1 MRKNSQSY
9 SESLKERTFQ
19 KGRNEKKSVEELG
32 NKIKNILVNN
42 SAEKASEILVQLIS
56 DFLEQQNAKSRKRRA
71 TALGPSGIL
80 VLALGVS
87 WVLEYLFNQNISG
100 YWTMIIRAA
109 GQIFLIILSDILFG
123 AKGVCYR
130 KNKQEG
136 IFEAMFCMLREF
148 VGRFSEMTAIHLL
161 MSIISIFILGGLFA
175 QFSLVHR
182 LVEFC
187 KNGSY
192 AFVCFNSSNDM
203 SPGGLNVM
211 IKSMQLWKLQNTGKM
226 R

>member
-9 SESLKERTFQ
+9 SESPKERTFQ

-32 NKIKNILVNN
+32 DKINYILVNN
-42 SAEKASEILVQLIS
+42 SAEMTSKILVQLIS

-71 TALGPSGIL
+71 TALGSSGIL
-80 VLALGVS
+80 VLAVGVS
-87 WVLEYLFNQNISG
+87 WILEYLFNQNISW
-100 YWTMIIRAA
+100 YWTMFIRGAE
-109 GQIFLIILSDILFG
+109 QIFLIILGIILG
-123 AKGVCYR
+123 GSQGVCYR
-130 KNKQEG
+130 KNKREG
-136 IFEAMFCMLREF
+136 IFEAMLCMLREL

-161 MSIISIFILGGLFA
+161 ISIISIFILGGIFA

-192 AFVCFNSSNDM
+192 AFVCYN
-203 SPGGLNVM
+203 L
-211 IKSMQLWKLQNTGKM
+211 
-226 R
+226 